1 MSASTTSSV
10 SVSIRTYS
18 IANSGLPPM
27 LRSTRSRSDSVRMA
41 VESRVS
47 TSAEVSSSLSG
58 ASRIVV
64 LFARPPPQDASVS
77 NSSGRAVH
85 STTSGASASS
95 TIAESTSRSAGS
107 DQCRSSI
114 VSTSGRSAA
123 DASRTR
129 AAAEATSATG
139 TCPSPPVTSASTD
152 RRVRS
157 HARSDSADSA
167 RATSA
172 AKASLDDVGRRRRDA
187 SPRARGRPRSSM
199 RTRSCRRRART
210 RSASQPTSSPSARRS
225 SSTSRLLP
233 MPGSATIVTSCAH
246 RSSRARATM
255 SSSIASS
262 RSRPTSD
269 GHGRAAT
276 PSARRAPPRRGSAPP
291 SPWR

>member
-27 LRSTRSRSDSVRMA
+27 LRSTRSRSASVRIA

-139 TCPSPPVTSASTD
+139 TCPSPPVTSASTE

-172 AKASLDDVGRRRRDA
+172 AKASSTTSAA
-187 SPRARGRPRSSM
+187 SPGCKP
-199 RTRSCRRRART
+199 
-210 RSASQPTSSPSARRS
+210 
-225 SSTSRLLP
+225 
-233 MPGSATIVTSCAH
+233 
-246 RSSRARATM
+246 
-255 SSSIASS
+255 ASS
-262 RSRPTSD
+262 RTTSVIE
-269 GHGRAAT
+269 ANAFV
-276 PSARRAPPRRGSAPP
+276 
-291 SPWR
+291 SP